1 MQPLFSNPFLPLGE
15 KVSSLF
21 ECHPEVTPTL
31 TAAPIA
37 IGLDVS
43 LQTEMQTY
51 QGLLPREGSNG
62 TMKLSKEDL
71 RY

>member
-1 MQPLFSNPFLPLGE
+1 M
-15 KVSSLF
+15 F
-21 ECHPEVTPTL
+21 ECHPEVMPTL